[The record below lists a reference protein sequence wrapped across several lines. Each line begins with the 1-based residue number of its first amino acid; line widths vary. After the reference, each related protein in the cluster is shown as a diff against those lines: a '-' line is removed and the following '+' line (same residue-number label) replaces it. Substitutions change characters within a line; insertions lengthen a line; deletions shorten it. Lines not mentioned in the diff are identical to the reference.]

1 LRPVVNADMSSTI
14 FTAPQYDP
22 AKDKRRNRRI
32 YAIVLVVL
40 VLAVL
45 AWFFRFWPQEHL
57 VNQFFTDLEQKNYDQ
72 AYGLWMADKNWKQH
86 PDKYS
91 KYPLNDFVR
100 DWGPSGEWGPIRSH
114 KVEWAGKPKGDA
126 SGVIVVVT
134 VNERVD
140 PKANIWVESK
150 DNTLTFSPYATR

>member
-1 LRPVVNADMSSTI
+1 MASTI

-22 AKDKRRNRRI
+22 EKYKRRNRLI
-32 YAIVLVVL
+32 WTI

-45 AWFFRFWPQEHL
+45 LIAALGWYFRYWPQEHL
-57 VNQFFTDLEQKNYDQ
+57 VDKFFTALEQKNYDQ
-72 AYGLWMADKNWKQH
+72 AFAIWVADKNWKQH

-91 KYPLNDFVR
+91 NYPPNEFMR

-114 KVEWAGKPKGDA
+114 KVEWAGKPKGGA

-134 VNERVD
+134 VNDRVD
-140 PKANIWVESK
+140 PKSNIWVESK
-150 DNTLTFSPYATR
+150 DNTLTFSPYVTR

>member
-1 LRPVVNADMSSTI
+1 MASTI

-22 AKDKRRNRRI
+22 EKYKRRNRLI
-32 YAIVLVVL
+32 WTIVLAVVL
-40 VLAVL
+40 VAAL
-45 AWFFRFWPQEHL
+45 AWYFRYWPQEHL
-57 VNQFFTDLEQKNYDQ
+57 VDKFFTALEQKNYEQ
-72 AYGLWMADKNWKQH
+72 AYALWTADPNWKQH

-91 KYPLNDFVR
+91 SYPINEFMR

-114 KVEWAGKPKGDA
+114 KVEWAGKPKGGA

-140 PKANIWVESK
+140 PKSNIWVESK
-150 DNTLTFSPYATR
+150 DNTLTFSPYVTR